1 MDKNKSSLK
10 DDSYNSNLKD
20 FFGIVKWFSPEKGFG
35 FITSD
40 AGDIFAYYTNIVTN
54 GFKVLTKGQRVK
66 FNITKGE
73 RGPEAIN
80 IIILNEK

>member
-1 MDKNKSSLK
+1 MRNGKDSLK
-10 DDSYNSNLKD
+10 EDSYNSNMED

-35 FITSD
+35 FITSE

-66 FNITKGE
+66 FNIAKGE
-73 RGPEAIN
+73 RGPEALN